1 MLEQQTQTDTMDDD
15 GHCGLDGMII
25 THQQEQALG
34 QDQDT
39 VSDDGI
45 EEAAPSDLLFDD
57 IFLLDS
63 AVSMID
69 QLVPQIAAA
78 RNDRHSISDILS
90 PPVQQG
96 HAGTAGWHGVT
107 HTPVPHADTLYNKS
121 SQKHPANNNPDQVS
135 LCPMT

>member
-25 THQQEQALG
+25 AHQQEQALG

-63 AVSMID
+63 AISMID

-78 RNDRHSISDILS
+78 RNDRHSISDMLFFSCPAGSCWSCRFAWGHTYPSIL
-90 PPVQQG
+90 
-96 HAGTAGWHGVT
+96 
-107 HTPVPHADTLYNKS
+107 
-121 SQKHPANNNPDQVS
+121 
-135 LCPMT
+135 C